1 MKITKNRKEII
12 EKFDFTA
19 SHDILSAS
27 KIVKESS
34 KEKFDASIDIAVR
47 LGVDPKQANQMV
59 RGVATLP
66 HGTGKSVSVLA
77 IVTDD
82 KKDEATKAGADY
94 VGFEEY
100 IEKIK
105 KGWTDVDV
113 IVTMPS
119 AMSKLGALG
128 KVLGPRGLMPNP
140 KSGTV
145 TNEIGKAIAE
155 HFHHNNWNVII
166 HYRNSE
172 KEATELKQKLNSVRE
187 NSFEIIKADLD
198 DSASVEVLCKKVLE
212 ISPNLKAIINNA
224 STFYPKEISEIE
236 EEDWSA
242 LLSSN
247 LKAPMFICKFLGERL
262 KKNRGSIVNIT
273 DIYAESG
280 LARYATYAAAKAGLL
295 NMTKSLASELA
306 PEVLVNSVAPGVI
319 LWDVGNEP
327 DEEKKEEILKKVPL
341 RRMGSVED
349 IVMMVDYLVT
359 KNSYMTGRNINVDGG
374 KSLG

>member
-1 MKITKNRKEII
+1 MSDWIFIT
-12 EKFDFTA
+12 
-19 SHDILSAS
+19 
-27 KIVKESS
+27 
-34 KEKFDASIDIAVR
+34 
-47 LGVDPKQANQMV
+47 G
-59 RGVATLP
+59 
-66 HGTGKSVSVLA
+66 
-77 IVTDD
+77 
-82 KKDEATKAGADY
+82 GAQ
-94 VGFEEY
+94 
-100 IEKIK
+100 
-105 KGWTDVDV
+105 
-113 IVTMPS
+113 
-119 AMSKLGALG
+119 
-128 KVLGPRGLMPNP
+128 R
-140 KSGTV
+140 
-145 TNEIGKAIAE
+145 IGKAIAE

-172 KEATELKQKLNSVRE
+172 KEAIELKQKLNSVRE

-198 DSASVEVLCKKVLE
+198 DSASVEVLCKRVLE

-280 LARYATYAAAKAGLL
+280 LARYATYTAAKAGLL

>member
-1 MKITKNRKEII
+1 MSDWIFIT
-12 EKFDFTA
+12 
-19 SHDILSAS
+19 
-27 KIVKESS
+27 
-34 KEKFDASIDIAVR
+34 
-47 LGVDPKQANQMV
+47 G
-59 RGVATLP
+59 
-66 HGTGKSVSVLA
+66 
-77 IVTDD
+77 
-82 KKDEATKAGADY
+82 GAQ
-94 VGFEEY
+94 
-100 IEKIK
+100 
-105 KGWTDVDV
+105 
-113 IVTMPS
+113 
-119 AMSKLGALG
+119 
-128 KVLGPRGLMPNP
+128 R
-140 KSGTV
+140 
-145 TNEIGKAIAE
+145 IGKAIAE

-166 HYRNSE
+166 HYRNSK
-172 KEATELKQKLNSVRE
+172 KEAIELKQKLNSVRE

-262 KKNRGSIVNIT
+262 KKNTGSIVNIT

-280 LARYATYAAAKAGLL
+280 LAGYATYASAKAGLL

-327 DEEKKEEILKKVPL
+327 DEEKKEGILKKVPL

-359 KNSYMTGRNINVDGG
+359 KNTYMTGRNINVDGG

>member
-1 MKITKNRKEII
+1 MSDWIFIT
-12 EKFDFTA
+12 
-19 SHDILSAS
+19 
-27 KIVKESS
+27 
-34 KEKFDASIDIAVR
+34 
-47 LGVDPKQANQMV
+47 G
-59 RGVATLP
+59 
-66 HGTGKSVSVLA
+66 
-77 IVTDD
+77 
-82 KKDEATKAGADY
+82 GAQ
-94 VGFEEY
+94 
-100 IEKIK
+100 
-105 KGWTDVDV
+105 
-113 IVTMPS
+113 
-119 AMSKLGALG
+119 
-128 KVLGPRGLMPNP
+128 R
-140 KSGTV
+140 
-145 TNEIGKAIAE
+145 IGKAIAE

-172 KEATELKQKLNSVRE
+172 KEAIELKQKLNSVRE

-262 KKNRGSIVNIT
+262 KKNTGSIVNIT

-280 LARYATYAAAKAGLL
+280 LARYATYTAAKAGLL

>member
-1 MKITKNRKEII
+1 MSDWIFIT
-12 EKFDFTA
+12 
-19 SHDILSAS
+19 
-27 KIVKESS
+27 
-34 KEKFDASIDIAVR
+34 
-47 LGVDPKQANQMV
+47 G
-59 RGVATLP
+59 
-66 HGTGKSVSVLA
+66 
-77 IVTDD
+77 
-82 KKDEATKAGADY
+82 GAQ
-94 VGFEEY
+94 
-100 IEKIK
+100 
-105 KGWTDVDV
+105 
-113 IVTMPS
+113 
-119 AMSKLGALG
+119 
-128 KVLGPRGLMPNP
+128 R
-140 KSGTV
+140 
-145 TNEIGKAIAE
+145 IGKAIAE

-172 KEATELKQKLNSVRE
+172 KEAIELKQKLNSVRE

-262 KKNRGSIVNIT
+262 KKNTGSIVNIT

-280 LARYATYAAAKAGLL
+280 LARYATYTAAKAGLL

-327 DEEKKEEILKKVPL
+327 NEEKKEEILKKVPL

>member
-1 MKITKNRKEII
+1 MSDWIFIT
-12 EKFDFTA
+12 
-19 SHDILSAS
+19 
-27 KIVKESS
+27 
-34 KEKFDASIDIAVR
+34 
-47 LGVDPKQANQMV
+47 G
-59 RGVATLP
+59 
-66 HGTGKSVSVLA
+66 
-77 IVTDD
+77 
-82 KKDEATKAGADY
+82 GAQ
-94 VGFEEY
+94 
-100 IEKIK
+100 
-105 KGWTDVDV
+105 
-113 IVTMPS
+113 
-119 AMSKLGALG
+119 
-128 KVLGPRGLMPNP
+128 R
-140 KSGTV
+140 
-145 TNEIGKAIAE
+145 IGKAIAE

-172 KEATELKQKLNSVRE
+172 KEAIELKQKLNLVRE

-262 KKNRGSIVNIT
+262 KKNTGSIVNIT

-280 LARYATYAAAKAGLL
+280 LARYATYA
-295 NMTKSLASELA
+295 
-306 PEVLVNSVAPGVI
+306 VAPGVI

-349 IVMMVDYLVT
+349 IVMMIDYLVT

>member
-1 MKITKNRKEII
+1 MSDWIFIT
-12 EKFDFTA
+12 
-19 SHDILSAS
+19 
-27 KIVKESS
+27 
-34 KEKFDASIDIAVR
+34 
-47 LGVDPKQANQMV
+47 G
-59 RGVATLP
+59 
-66 HGTGKSVSVLA
+66 
-77 IVTDD
+77 
-82 KKDEATKAGADY
+82 GAQ
-94 VGFEEY
+94 
-100 IEKIK
+100 
-105 KGWTDVDV
+105 
-113 IVTMPS
+113 
-119 AMSKLGALG
+119 
-128 KVLGPRGLMPNP
+128 R
-140 KSGTV
+140 
-145 TNEIGKAIAE
+145 IGKAIAE
-155 HFHHNNWNVII
+155 HFHHHNWNVII

-172 KEATELKQKLNSVRE
+172 KEAIELKQKLNSVRE

-262 KKNRGSIVNIT
+262 KKNTGSIVNIT

>member
-1 MKITKNRKEII
+1 MADKLLIT
-12 EKFDFTA
+12 
-19 SHDILSAS
+19 
-27 KIVKESS
+27 
-34 KEKFDASIDIAVR
+34 
-47 LGVDPKQANQMV
+47 G
-59 RGVATLP
+59 
-66 HGTGKSVSVLA
+66 
-77 IVTDD
+77 
-82 KKDEATKAGADY
+82 GAQ
-94 VGFEEY
+94 
-100 IEKIK
+100 
-105 KGWTDVDV
+105 
-113 IVTMPS
+113 
-119 AMSKLGALG
+119 
-128 KVLGPRGLMPNP
+128 R
-140 KSGTV
+140 
-145 TNEIGKAIAE
+145 IGKALVN
-155 HFHHNNWNVII
+155 HFHENGWNII
-166 HYRNSE
+166 FQYRSSRVE
-172 KEATELKQKLNSVRE
+172 AESIKEELNSVRAD
-187 NSFEIIKADLD
+187 SCEIIQCDFD
-198 DSASVEVLCKKVLE
+198 DSDSCKIFYKELTDK
-212 ISPNLKAIINNA
+212 LDGLTALINNA
-224 STFYPKEISEIE
+224 STFYPKKISEIE

-262 KKNRGSIVNIT
+262 KKNTGSIVNIT

-349 IVMMVDYLVT
+349 IVMMIDYLVT

>member
-1 MKITKNRKEII
+1 MSDWIFIT
-12 EKFDFTA
+12 
-19 SHDILSAS
+19 
-27 KIVKESS
+27 
-34 KEKFDASIDIAVR
+34 
-47 LGVDPKQANQMV
+47 G
-59 RGVATLP
+59 
-66 HGTGKSVSVLA
+66 
-77 IVTDD
+77 
-82 KKDEATKAGADY
+82 GAQ
-94 VGFEEY
+94 
-100 IEKIK
+100 
-105 KGWTDVDV
+105 
-113 IVTMPS
+113 
-119 AMSKLGALG
+119 
-128 KVLGPRGLMPNP
+128 R
-140 KSGTV
+140 
-145 TNEIGKAIAE
+145 IGKAIAE

-172 KEATELKQKLNSVRE
+172 KEAIELKQKLNSVRE

-212 ISPNLKAIINNA
+212 ISPNLKAVINNA

-262 KKNRGSIVNIT
+262 KKNTGSIVNIT

-319 LWDVGNEP
+319 LW
-327 DEEKKEEILKKVPL
+327 L
-341 RRMGSVED
+341 
-349 IVMMVDYLVT
+349 
-359 KNSYMTGRNINVDGG
+359 
-374 KSLG
+374 SLIHI

>member
-1 MKITKNRKEII
+1 MSDWIFIT
-12 EKFDFTA
+12 
-19 SHDILSAS
+19 
-27 KIVKESS
+27 
-34 KEKFDASIDIAVR
+34 
-47 LGVDPKQANQMV
+47 G
-59 RGVATLP
+59 
-66 HGTGKSVSVLA
+66 
-77 IVTDD
+77 
-82 KKDEATKAGADY
+82 GAQ
-94 VGFEEY
+94 
-100 IEKIK
+100 
-105 KGWTDVDV
+105 
-113 IVTMPS
+113 
-119 AMSKLGALG
+119 
-128 KVLGPRGLMPNP
+128 R
-140 KSGTV
+140 
-145 TNEIGKAIAE
+145 IGKAIAE

-172 KEATELKQKLNSVRE
+172 KEAIELKRKLNSVRE

-262 KKNRGSIVNIT
+262 KKNTGSIVNIT

-280 LARYATYAAAKAGLL
+280 LAGYATYASAKAGLL

-327 DEEKKEEILKKVPL
+327 DEERKKEILKKVPL
-341 RRMGSVED
+341 KRMGSVED

-359 KNSYMTGRNINVDGG
+359 KNTYMTGRNI
-374 KSLG
+374 